1 MGIDM
6 QRRLYPLWLSLVA
19 AAGCATRSA
28 PPVEHAQAAEPP
40 RAPAAPSATFAEDL
54 AFLRQHSDLV
64 VLSDQMRSARV
75 IVAPQYQGR
84 VMTSTATGDTGASFG
99 FIHRDNVAKTQRDP
113 HIHVFGGEDR
123 FWLGPEAGQYGLF
136 FAPGAP
142 FDLASWQ
149 TPEPIDWG
157 PWFVSAQSSSAVSL
171 FRSMQLVNYSGTAF
185 KLKAERTVR
194 VLERGAIAQA
204 FGISIPA
211 SAGIVGYESVN
222 TITNQGDAPWRK
234 DTGLLSVWTLGMFK
248 PSPRTTVVLP
258 FRPGDDAELG
268 PIVNDAYFGKVP
280 ANRLRVEEG
289 VLFYRGD
296 GEERGKIGIPGPR
309 ARPIAGAYDARDR
322 VLTLVQYNLDANAT
336 DYVSSLWMQ
345 QEKAFA
351 GDVVNSYN
359 AGPPEPGKA
368 ALGSYFEIETSSK
381 AAALVPG
388 QALTHVQRTLH
399 VVGAREVL
407 DDIARRT
414 LGVSLDRIENA
425 LPR

>member
-6 QRRLYPLWLSLVA
+6 PRRFQSQWLSLVIG
-19 AAGCATRSA
+19 AGCASRSA
-28 PPVEHAQAAEPP
+28 PPVEHAPAPEV
-40 RAPAAPSATFAEDL
+40 APAPRVSFADDL
-54 AFLRQHSDLV
+54 AFLRQHSDLI
-64 VLSDQMRSARV
+64 VLSDQARRARV

-84 VMTSTATGDTGASFG
+84 VMTSTATGDQGASFG
-99 FIHRDNVAKTQRDP
+99 FIHRQNIQSGERSP
-113 HIHVFGGEDR
+113 HINVFGGEDR
-123 FWLGPEAGQYGLF
+123 FWLGPEAGQFGLF

-142 FDLASWQ
+142 FDLAHWQ
-149 TPEPIDWG
+149 TPEPIDWS
-157 PWFVSAQSSSAVSL
+157 PWYVSEQTGQTVSL
-171 FRSMQLVNYSGTAF
+171 FRPMQLTNFSGTSF
-185 KLKAERTVR
+185 TLKAERTIR

-204 FGISIPA
+204 FGISIPD
-211 SAGIVGYESVN
+211 SAGIVGYESAN
-222 TITNQGDAPWRK
+222 SITNKGDAPWRK

-258 FRPGDDAELG
+258 FRPGPEAELG

-280 ANRLRVEEG
+280 SNRLRVEDG

-296 GEERGKIGIPGPR
+296 GQERGKIGIPGPR
-309 ARPIAGAYDARDR
+309 ARPIVGVYDAQDQ

-336 DYVSSLWMQ
+336 DYVNSLWIQ
-345 QEKAFA
+345 QEKPYA

-359 AGPPEPGKA
+359 DGPPEAGKTP
-368 ALGSYFEIETSSK
+368 LGPFFEIETSSK

-388 QALTHVQRTLH
+388 QALSHLQRTVH
-399 VVGAREVL
+399 IVGPREVL

-414 LGVSLDRIENA
+414 LGVGLDRIENA